1 MIVHCASGRSHAVRQ
16 RAAHDDSS
24 EVVKRSVFAG
34 IDQSPAFTASQDAM
48 KEKMLKKLPGLA
60 LRRQLVRL
68 EQTAVEHAQQA
79 DTSQHVTAEHA
90 QQSNTSQQDTA
101 EHVQPQTLD
110 TRSGRANI
118 VNPDMELDEMS
129 VKASK
134 LLFGTRELFR
144 ESRRQLDPSSD
155 VTDDASVLTHDVGNK
170 EWLDAAKNT
179 ACDTDAEISTH
190 DSNQPSVSSSVSGQR
205 QRTTSG
211 PKTLTPAEAPPASLV
226 VTCSEG
232 GEEQEISGLG
242 SPRLLPPTLPPL
254 AASAACQA
262 PPLTE
267 RESGAAVD
275 DATRF

>member
-1 MIVHCASGRSHAVRQ
+1 
-16 RAAHDDSS
+16 
-24 EVVKRSVFAG
+24 
-34 IDQSPAFTASQDAM
+34 
-48 KEKMLKKLPGLA
+48 
-60 LRRQLVRL
+60 
-68 EQTAVEHAQQA
+68 
-79 DTSQHVTAEHA
+79 
-90 QQSNTSQQDTA
+90 
-101 EHVQPQTLD
+101 
-110 TRSGRANI
+110 
-118 VNPDMELDEMS
+118 MELDEMS

>member
-1 MIVHCASGRSHAVRQ
+1 
-16 RAAHDDSS
+16 
-24 EVVKRSVFAG
+24 
-34 IDQSPAFTASQDAM
+34 
-48 KEKMLKKLPGLA
+48 
-60 LRRQLVRL
+60 
-68 EQTAVEHAQQA
+68 
-79 DTSQHVTAEHA
+79 
-90 QQSNTSQQDTA
+90 
-101 EHVQPQTLD
+101 
-110 TRSGRANI
+110 
-118 VNPDMELDEMS
+118 MELDEMS

-155 VTDDASVLTHDVGNK
+155 GTDDASVLTHDVGNK